1 VAVAAG
7 AGQALGILE
16 DGSMAAWGQND
27 AGQANVPSSAFN
39 VLSLAAGDVHSL
51 ALLASGEVL
60 AWGDNSDGQL
70 NLPSVLQ
77 PVQYW
82 TNSEW
87 WEWVNLFPNPAQAIA
102 ARGDHSLALM
112 TNGTVAAWG
121 DNMFGEST
129 VPANLTNAVA
139 IAAGYLHSVAL
150 CADGTVTVWGDD
162 TFGETNVPPGLS
174 NVVAIAAGDFH
185 TLALLSNGRVVGWGD
200 DSFGQAVTPVGL
212 AGAAGIAC
220 GYYHNLALVPAS
232 QLKER
237 LTAGQIVLEWG
248 AGILQWAPT
257 PAGPYVDLPSQGGTY
272 TNFDLSD
279 PGEYFRLR
287 Y

>member
-1 VAVAAG
+1 
-7 AGQALGILE
+7 
-16 DGSMAAWGQND
+16 
-27 AGQANVPSSAFN
+27 
-39 VLSLAAGDVHSL
+39 
-51 ALLASGEVL
+51 
-60 AWGDNSDGQL
+60 
-70 NLPSVLQ
+70 
-77 PVQYW
+77 
-82 TNSEW
+82 
-87 WEWVNLFPNPAQAIA
+87 
-102 ARGDHSLALM
+102 
-112 TNGTVAAWG
+112 
-121 DNMFGEST
+121 
-129 VPANLTNAVA
+129 
-139 IAAGYLHSVAL
+139 
-150 CADGTVTVWGDD
+150 
-162 TFGETNVPPGLS
+162 LS